1 GRRMDHRPP
10 HPARGRPPRRGALH
24 RRPRALREEAR
35 VAPDQGDPLSS
46 SRTSTRCH
54 QLRVLFRSVGEDASE
69 TGRIEMTQGVLYVH
83 SAPRALTPHI
93 EWAASGVLGVPAR
106 IRWEDQPAMRGLQRA
121 EMTWRGRE
129 DTGARLVSA
138 LRGMHEVR
146 FEVTQEATAQLDG
159 ARWSCTPELGIHHAA
174 TDHAGNT
181 VLTEDRV

>member
-1 GRRMDHRPP
+1 
-10 HPARGRPPRRGALH
+10 
-24 RRPRALREEAR
+24 
-35 VAPDQGDPLSS
+35 
-46 SRTSTRCH
+46 
-54 QLRVLFRSVGEDASE
+54 
-69 TGRIEMTQGVLYVH
+69 MTQGVLYVH

-93 EWAASGVLGVPAR
+93 EWAASGVIGVPAR
-106 IRWEDQPAMRGLQRA
+106 IRWEDQPVSRGLQRA

-146 FEVTQEATAQLDG
+146 FEVTQEATAAVDG

-181 VLTEDRV
+181 VLTEDHVRGCMERAGDDPAALRRELGIALGAPWDEDLEIYRHAGEGVPMRWLHRVS